1 MKMKDWLE
9 MQIEANRKE
18 SNDGNNSMGGT
29 RTAYFSGRMW
39 AMVDV
44 WEKLTGQRHPLRG
57 GEPE

>member
-18 SNDGNNSMGGT
+18 SNDAGNSEVGT
-29 RTAYFSGRMW
+29 RTVYFSGKMW
-39 AMVDV
+39 AMVQA

-57 GEPE
+57 GEKE